1 MSPISVSVSN
11 ISAAIVR
18 VSISVSAS
26 DNTLAFVLTIAV
38 IGSIFLL
45 TSFYT
50 TFSMPMSSLKR
61 TVRRPHSTPTRRPTY
76 RSQTPLLPSMERSFG
91 PRAVDVIGGQWP
103 VTIDEFALRAYL
115 HARNPLRNPLKEVM
129 DAFGDAE
136 GRDLTAVQKCPPMLG
151 IFSDVPWHQLRE
163 SEVHAWAMAG
173 FTWVVCD
180 GEHSQQEGRY
190 GREQMAMLLRHG
202 ITPVQRLHREA
213 RSEHGDALTL
223 GARGTMAPYSSTL
236 AEAEAYYACVAY
248 PDPANGVPASPLSR
262 GGFPMRK
269 GDRSML
275 FTPDGLRE
283 GETETQGW
291 LQVRSSGRGKPWR
304 GARGKEERRERGGE
318 GGERRGE
325 GNEGQLSGL
334 S

>member
-1 MSPISVSVSN
+1 
-11 ISAAIVR
+11 
-18 VSISVSAS
+18 
-26 DNTLAFVLTIAV
+26 
-38 IGSIFLL
+38 
-45 TSFYT
+45 
-50 TFSMPMSSLKR
+50 
-61 TVRRPHSTPTRRPTY
+61 
-76 RSQTPLLPSMERSFG
+76 MERSFG

-129 DAFGDAE
+129 DAFVEEVD
-136 GRDLTAVQKCPPMLG
+136 RDLEKAIEEASGAADQEEEAIKEGTGNLDMTEAMVQKTKDLRAASEISAVHKCPPMLG

-236 AEAEAYYACVAY
+236 AEAEAYYACVVY

-262 GGFPMRK
+262 GGFPMRRYVEESFIIFSVAK
-269 GDRSML
+269 YVY
-275 FTPDGLRE
+275 TLRNE
-283 GETETQGW
+283 KLHLAET
-291 LQVRSSGRGKPWR
+291 
-304 GARGKEERRERGGE
+304 
-318 GGERRGE
+318 
-325 GNEGQLSGL
+325 
-334 S
+334 

>member
-1 MSPISVSVSN
+1 M
-11 ISAAIVR
+11 
-18 VSISVSAS
+18 AS
-26 DNTLAFVLTIAV
+26 
-38 IGSIFLL
+38 G
-45 TSFYT
+45 
-50 TFSMPMSSLKR
+50 
-61 TVRRPHSTPTRRPTY
+61 
-76 RSQTPLLPSMERSFG
+76 MERSFLPSFEARLAG
-91 PRAVDVIGGQWP
+91 EKARAVDIIGGQWP

-129 DAFGDAE
+129 ETFVDAAPGE
-136 GRDLTAVQKCPPMLG
+136 GQTPQVYNCPPMLG

-236 AEAEAYYACVAY
+236 AEAEEYYACVVY

-262 GGFPMRK
+262 GGFPMR
-269 GDRSML
+269 RY
-275 FTPDGLRE
+275 
-283 GETETQGW
+283 
-291 LQVRSSGRGKPWR
+291 V
-304 GARGKEERRERGGE
+304 EE
-318 GGERRGE
+318 
-325 GNEGQLSGL
+325 SFIIF
-334 S
+334 SVAKYVH